1 MPMRQRIGLSLA
13 MLMISTAAL
22 AGTPKKHGTQ
32 SPVQP
37 SIGKSRNARKAVPRR
52 PLVSL
57 HASARHAHTWR
68 PERARSSEAVLTDTR
83 DAAYQ
88 PAVLGAT
95 GRPQIGRAAWYGLEG
110 RLTASGERMD
120 DSRDTAAHR
129 SLPLLSYA
137 RVTNLDN
144 GRSVVVEINDRGPY
158 SPRFI
163 IDLSPQAAAAIGMRG
178 VAAVAVQPVQ
188 VTAKPGAE
196 QIAAVQ

>member
-32 SPVQP
+32 SPIQP
-37 SIGKSRNARKAVPRR
+37 PISKSRSARRAVHRR
-52 PLVSL
+52 PLASL
-57 HASARHAHTWR
+57 HASARHGRHWR
-68 PERARSSEAVLTDTR
+68 RERVRSAEAALAGARAPAD
-83 DAAYQ
+83 Q
-88 PAVLGAT
+88 PAVLGVT

-110 RLTASGERMD
+110 RLTASGQRMD
-120 DSRDTAAHR
+120 DSRDTAAHL

-158 SPRFI
+158 SRRFI
-163 IDLSPQAAAAIGMRG
+163 IDLSPRAAQAIGMRG
-178 VAAVAVQPVQ
+178 VAAVAVQPVE
-188 VTAKPGAE
+188 VAAKPGGE
-196 QIAAVQ
+196 RVAAVQ